1 MGNSTLTIIAHPEIT
16 TLESS
21 EKNFPGNWERFS
33 IGKMLSNYLITQEE
47 TRYSLVISK
56 WLEDVLR
63 EKAPGPIICSDI
75 DILFQPALDLD
86 PLFIFRQ
93 ISRFASLIVLWPG
106 SFKDGILSYAVPEH
120 KHYRFWKE
128 VQDIEIKGVSDAL
141 Q

>member
-1 MGNSTLTIIAHPEIT
+1 MGNSKLKIIAHSDVKV
-16 TLESS
+16 LGSS
-21 EKNFPGNWERFS
+21 EKNFPGDRERFS

-75 DILFQPALDLD
+75 DILFRPALDLD

-93 ISRFASLIVLWPG
+93 ISRFTSLIVLWPG